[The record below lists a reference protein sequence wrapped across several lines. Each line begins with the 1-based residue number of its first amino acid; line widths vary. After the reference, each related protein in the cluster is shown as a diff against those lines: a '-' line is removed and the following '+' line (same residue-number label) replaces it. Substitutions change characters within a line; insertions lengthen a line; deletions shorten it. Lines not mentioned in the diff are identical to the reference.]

1 MVSLRGGPTS
11 PWNAYA
17 SLPHIGFTMRR
28 PDSFHKSSVIRRL
41 ETGERWWTAEF
52 VIRLAGLI
60 LLGLCAAACL
70 RLTRLEHQ
78 PPRHAASLLEV
89 LVAALTYLSFSAGWA
104 LSLGGPALFRLVPI
118 PKRSWVNSRKSR

>member
-70 RLTRLEHQ
+70 RLTRPVPACADTQAKLGQLEEITMNDLIWL
-78 PPRHAASLLEV
+78 AV
-89 LVAALTYLSFSAGWA
+89 
-104 LSLGGPALFRLVPI
+104 LGGLFLLTLAYVRLCDEA
-118 PKRSWVNSRKSR
+118 